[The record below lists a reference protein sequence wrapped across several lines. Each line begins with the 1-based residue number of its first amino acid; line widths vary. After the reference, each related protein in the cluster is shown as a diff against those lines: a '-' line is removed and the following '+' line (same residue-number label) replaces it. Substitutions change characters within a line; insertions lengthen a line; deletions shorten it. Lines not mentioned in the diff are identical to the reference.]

1 MKFSRKIE
9 PEVNE
14 DKDIYS
20 VKLSLPAWELIPD
33 INLYSEQVIH
43 IVNES
48 LKDNIIF
55 GNEIDFNESFIT
67 STMINNYV
75 KNELISPPENKRYS
89 REQIAKLIVISLLK
103 QVYSTDD
110 IIKFLEITHSTVPV
124 ERAYTSFVRLLV
136 ESVGMVFLEGK
147 RVEEDSKIIENTYR
161 EFLKDQFNIETKE
174 QALLKTVTLSIA
186 HRIYIQEYL
195 NRLEDN
201 KE

>member
-9 PEVNE
+9 SEVNE

-20 VKLSLPAWELIPD
+20 VKLSLPAWDLIPD

-48 LKDNIIF
+48 LKDNTIF
-55 GNEIDFNESFIT
+55 GNEIDFTESFIT

-110 IIKFLEITHSTVPV
+110 ISKFLEITHSAVTI
-124 ERAYTSFVRLLV
+124 ERAYTSFVRFLV
-136 ESVGMVFLEGK
+136 ESVGMVFLEDK
-147 RVEEDSKIIENTYR
+147 RIEEDSKVIENTYK
-161 EFLKDQFNIETKE
+161 ESLTDQFNVETKE

-186 HRIYIQEYL
+186 NRIYIQEYL

>member
-20 VKLSLPAWELIPD
+20 VKLSLPAWDLIPD

-48 LKDNIIF
+48 LKDNTIF
-55 GNEIDFNESFIT
+55 GNEIDFTESFIT

-110 IIKFLEITHSTVPV
+110 ISKFLEITHSAVTI
-124 ERAYTSFVRLLV
+124 ERAYTSFVRFLV

-147 RVEEDSKIIENTYR
+147 RVEEDSKVIENTYK
-161 EFLKDQFNIETKE
+161 ESLKDQFNVETKE

-195 NRLEDN
+195 NRLEDE
-201 KE
+201 K